1 MKYRGEVFGLR
12 QDTNAM
18 KSEIKRFSIDYTS
31 DRIGKTLSIG
41 DLETGIQYTI
51 PFDALSKIIG
61 GKR

>member
-1 MKYRGEVFGLR
+1 MKYRGEIDGLR
-12 QDTNAM
+12 QDTKTM
-18 KSEIKRFSIDYTS
+18 RSEMKRFSIDYTS

>member
-1 MKYRGEVFGLR
+1 MKYRGEIFGLR

-18 KSEIKRFSIDYTS
+18 RAEMTRFSIDYTT
-31 DRIGKTLSIG
+31 DGRGKTLSIG

>member
-1 MKYRGEVFGLR
+1 MKYRGEIDGLW
-12 QDTNAM
+12 QESKTM
-18 KSEIKRFSIDYTS
+18 TSKMKRFSIDYTA
-31 DRIGKTLSIG
+31 DKIGKTLSIG

>member
-1 MKYRGEVFGLR
+1 MKYRGEIFGLR
-12 QDTNAM
+12 QDTKTM
-18 KSEIKRFSIDYTS
+18 TFETKRFSIDYTS

-51 PFDALSKIIG
+51 PFDSLSKIIG

>member
-1 MKYRGEVFGLR
+1 MEYKGEIDGLR
-12 QDTNAM
+12 QDANSMT
-18 KSEIKRFSIDYTS
+18 SEMKRFSIDYTA
-31 DRIGKTLSIG
+31 DKIGKTLSIG